1 MIDIS
6 IYDIIASITGILLF
20 WILQYSAEK
29 DKYDDD
35 QGEGK
40 IKFRGFCKKW
50 WEKHNDNVLAHFFV
64 TAFLLI
70 IGIENTRNLLS
81 EYFDIPAG
89 MDGLGASGLIGFSG
103 SLISD
108 ILKKI
113 IKTVKK

>member
-6 IYDIIASITGILLF
+6 IYDIIAAVVGILLF
-20 WILQYSAEK
+20 WILVYSSEK
-29 DKYDDD
+29 DKFDDKD
-35 QGEGK
+35 EK
-40 IKFRGFCKKW
+40 MKFGGWLKNW
-50 WEKHNDNVLAHFFV
+50 WNKNNDNVLAHTFV

-70 IGIENTRNLLS
+70 IGIENTRTLLS
-81 EYFDIPAG
+81 EYFDIPTG

-108 ILKKI
+108 LLKRI

>member
-6 IYDIIASITGILLF
+6 IYDIIAAVVGVLLF
-20 WILQYSAEK
+20 WILVYSAEK
-29 DKYDDD
+29 DKFDDKD
-35 QGEGK
+35 EK
-40 IKFRGFCKKW
+40 MKFGGWCKNW
-50 WEKHNDNVLAHFFV
+50 WNKNNDNVLAHFFV

-70 IGIENTRNLLS
+70 IGIENTRTLLS
-81 EYFDIPAG
+81 DYFDIPTG

-108 ILKKI
+108 LLKRI